1 MKPDRSLP
9 AIDVQDLTVKLG
21 AVVALDRVSL
31 KVPQGKWT
39 AVVGPNGAG
48 KSTLLRSLA
57 GLQGKQAAVS
67 LAGVAFTEMSRR
79 ESAKKISWLGQNE
92 RISGDMSAYDVV
104 MLGRLPYQSWLDSP
118 TEYDHHIVT
127 NSLKM
132 MRALALKDRSIAE
145 LSGGEQQ
152 RVFIA
157 RALAVEADIMLMDEP
172 FNHLDP
178 HHQSDCL
185 QLIQNIVLQGT
196 TVITVLHDIGFA
208 LYADE
213 MIVMD
218 KGLIVYQGSNHDPK
232 THEQI
237 KQVFENRIDI
247 QLFMDRVVVFPV

>member
-92 RISGDMSAYDVV
+92 RISGDMLSCLAGC
-104 MLGRLPYQSWLDSP
+104 LISP
-118 TEYDHHIVT
+118 
-127 NSLKM
+127 
-132 MRALALKDRSIAE
+132 
-145 LSGGEQQ
+145 
-152 RVFIA
+152 
-157 RALAVEADIMLMDEP
+157 
-172 FNHLDP
+172 
-178 HHQSDCL
+178 
-185 QLIQNIVLQGT
+185 
-196 TVITVLHDIGFA
+196 
-208 LYADE
+208 
-213 MIVMD
+213 
-218 KGLIVYQGSNHDPK
+218 GLIPPLNMIITSS
-232 THEQI
+232 
-237 KQVFENRIDI
+237 RIH
-247 QLFMDRVVVFPV
+247 